1 MRGVWTLAVLMP
13 GMALAQE
20 GGSPLSPVDEG
31 APAAPAPP
39 DPALAGLAAVDL
51 PGTGAEAAF
60 KVPLHAPVPV
70 VEMLSA
76 AHWVVQGVSLL
87 LGLGLFAVVTILI
100 FKLGELWLVGHR
112 LRASL
117 RALARVGTL
126 EEAGTALAGRRC
138 PGAEMATAA
147 MEEFGLART
156 LSVQSGVRDRLRV
169 RLDRV
174 AARAVSRL
182 RRGTGVLATVAAT
195 APFIG
200 LFGTVWGIMSSFLA
214 ISAEGTTNLA
224 VVAPGIA
231 EALLVTGFGLVA
243 AIPAVV
249 VYNAVQRRVAGLRQG
264 LADVAVML
272 EVLASRDLDRGL
284 GP

>member
-1 MRGVWTLAVLMP
+1 MRGAWVFAGLMP
-13 GMALAQE
+13 GMAWGQE
-20 GGSPLSPVDEG
+20 GDTRLSPLVEG
-31 APAAPAPP
+31 GQAVPAPA
-39 DPALAGLAAVDL
+39 DNLVSGLAAGAG
-51 PGTGAEAAF
+51 PTSGAEAAF
-60 KVPLHAPVPV
+60 KLPLHAPVPV

-100 FKLGELWLVGHR
+100 FKLGELWLAGHR
-112 LRASL
+112 LRMSL

-126 EEAGTALAGRRC
+126 EEAGLALAGRRC
-138 PGAEMATAA
+138 PGAEMAVAA
-147 MEEFGLART
+147 VEEFGLART
-156 LSVQSGVRDRLRV
+156 LPVQSGVRDRVRA

-174 AARAVSRL
+174 AARAVARL

-272 EVLASRDLDRGL
+272 EVLASRDLDRGA
-284 GP
+284 GA

>member
-1 MRGVWTLAVLMP
+1 MRWAGVFSVLLP
-13 GMALAQE
+13 GVVWAQE
-20 GGSPLSPVDEG
+20 GAQVRPDAALSE
-31 APAAPAPP
+31 AMS
-39 DPALAGLAAVDL
+39 GLAAGDATA
-51 PGTGAEAAF
+51 GGGAEAF
-60 KVPLHAPVPV
+60 KAPLHAPVPV

-87 LGLGLFAVVTILI
+87 LCLGLFAVVTVLI

-112 LRASL
+112 LRMSL
-117 RALARVGTL
+117 RALARAQTL
-126 EEAGTALAGRRC
+126 AEAGMALSGRRC
-138 PGAEMATAA
+138 PGAEMAAA
-147 MEEFGLART
+147 ALEEFGLAQAMP
-156 LSVQSGVRDRLRV
+156 VQAGLRERLRA

-174 AARAVSRL
+174 AARAVARL

-249 VYNAVQRRVAGLRQG
+249 VYNAVQRRVAGLRQRM
-264 LADVAVML
+264 ADIAVLL
-272 EVLASRDLDRGL
+272 EVLASRDLDRGAAA
-284 GP
+284 